1 MRPVSEFS
9 DRHLHIHIHIP
20 DVERIV
26 IREHHLLRAVTA
38 ERGFVVPANDRE
50 RVEDVGGVIL
60 GQAVELKVER
70 VQADAGGG
78 APFGL
83 RSLVEIPIGGPR
95 G

>member
-9 DRHLHIHIHIP
+9 DRHHHFRVP
-20 DVERIV
+20 DIERTV
-26 IREHHLLRAVTA
+26 VRQHHLLRAVTA

-50 RVEDVGGVIL
+50 RVEDIGCVIL
-60 GQAVELKVER
+60 GQAVEVTVER
-70 VQADAGGG
+70 VKAPAGGG
-78 APFGL
+78 TPFGL